1 MYPVN
6 AAVWR
11 FSEAEVLGIP
21 SLFTILA
28 VERSTVPQ
36 GMYAYDIQLHQ
47 GETGK
52 PYRLAPVL
60 PERRLG
66 TILTA
71 SPIDLPPAGA
81 LVLKPGDFF
90 ERPGGARLTVSE
102 FEAKYLG
109 GEG

>member
-21 SLFTILA
+21 GLFTILE
-28 VERSTVPQ
+28 VDRSTIPQ
-36 GMYAYDIQLHQ
+36 GMYAYDIQLHRGDQ
-47 GETGK
+47 GA

-60 PERRLG
+60 PEGRLG

-71 SPIDLPPAGA
+71 SPVDLSPAGDR
-81 LVLKPGDFF
+81 LLKPGDFF
-90 ERPGGARLTVSE
+90 ERPGGAKLTVSD
-102 FEAKYLG
+102 FEAVYLG